1 MLKAM
6 KRKIYTDALT
16 VLAKGTDAG
25 LYRLI
30 PERVEVVNSEEDVQ
44 AVLAACRDSGKS
56 LTFKAGGTSLS
67 GQTITE
73 HVLVEIGPDFKQVK
87 ISEEGRFA
95 TFSCGIVG
103 DHANRLLKPY
113 GRKLGPSPASIKSA
127 RISGIV
133 ANNASGS
140 SYGITYNSYHTVR
153 SMRLILVDGTLL
165 DTASEESRRRF
176 VETHPQFVKGL
187 LDLRD
192 RVKQHPEMEKRIRH
206 KYELKNTCGYGVN
219 AFVDYDD
226 PVDILMHLMVGSEG
240 TLGFISEVTFE
251 TVPDLK
257 LKASALLYF
266 PSMVEACKSI
276 LPLRKCRVSAA
287 ELMDRNALRAVEN
300 EPGMPEILK
309 SLPDEAVAL
318 LIDTSAD
325 DEGTLQAQFKE
336 IEQKLASVQTLYPVS
351 FTTDSSLY
359 ATYWRVRS
367 GLFTSAA
374 ARRPRGTVSII
385 EDIAFRGEILGEAL
399 TEVRKVLAKYHYSD
413 AVMWG
418 HLLDGN
424 VHFTIFPNI
433 NRPEGVEEY
442 AAFMRELVY
451 TVLRYDGSLKA
462 EHGTGRNMA
471 PFVKQEWGEDIYQ
484 LMKDVKALFDPQGL
498 LNPGVLINT
507 DPQVFIKNLKKMP
520 LANELIDRCI
530 ECGFCEGQ
538 CPARNLTLTPRQWI
552 VVYRAL
558 SLMAEKGETDTP
570 RYRELREA
578 FRYVG
583 NETCA
588 TDGLCGLACPVGI
601 NTGLLIK
608 ELRWKENGKLANRIA
623 SWIGKD
629 MDKVTQGL
637 RPLLSLP
644 HGISRV
650 IGYGTMEGITRAMF
664 QASGH
669 RFPLWTR
676 YTPAGARKLTYQ
688 TETPLEGQTEMVYF
702 PSCITRTMGASAEYE
717 EKVGGTEK
725 TIALLHK
732 AGFSIRYPQNI
743 HHLCCGMAFSSKGF
757 RKQAKQ
763 KEEELNEAL
772 LQISENGALPILC
785 DMSPCLLHMR
795 ETLDKR
801 LRLYEPVEFIYD
813 FMLDRLKFEQLPITV
828 AVHSTCSTT
837 KMGVTPKLLALAH
850 LCAEKVVVPM
860 DVTCCGWAGDR
871 GFFFPE
877 LNASALRSLPA
888 SLEGASEGYS
898 NSRTCEIGL
907 TMNSGISYK
916 SIVYLVDKAT
926 DKK

>member
-1 MLKAM
+1 ME
-6 KRKIYTDALT
+6 RKIYTDALT
-16 VLAKGTDAG
+16 TLAKGTDAG

-30 PERVEVVNSEEDVQ
+30 PERVEIVNSEQDVQ
-44 AVLAACRDSGKS
+44 DVLATCRDAGKP

-73 HVLVEIGPDFKQVK
+73 HVLVEIGPDFKKVK
-87 ISEEGRFA
+87 IADNGRLA

-140 SYGITYNSYHTVR
+140 SYGIVYNSYHTVR
-153 SMRLILVDGTLL
+153 SMRLILADGTLL
-165 DTASEESRRRF
+165 DTASAESRKQF
-176 VETHPQFVKGL
+176 VETHPQLVKGL
-187 LDLRD
+187 LDLRE
-192 RVKQHPEMEKRIRH
+192 RVKSHPEMEKRIRH

-219 AFVDYDD
+219 ALVDYDD

-266 PSMVEACKSI
+266 PSMFEACQSI
-276 LPLRKCRVSAA
+276 LPLRECRVSAA

-300 EPGMPEILK
+300 EPGMPEILRT
-309 SLPDEAVAL
+309 LPDEAVAL

-325 DEGTLQAQFKE
+325 DEDTLQEQFKE
-336 IEQKLASVQTLYPVS
+336 IEQKLAAVRTLYPVA
-351 FTTDSSLY
+351 FTTDPEQY
-359 ATYWRVRS
+359 AAYWRVRS

-385 EDIAFRGEILGEAL
+385 EDIAFRGDVLGEAL
-399 TEVRKVLAKYHYSD
+399 ADVRKVLIKYHYSD

-424 VHFTIFPNI
+424 VHFTIFPDI
-433 NRPEGVEEY
+433 NRSEGVDEY
-442 AAFMRELVY
+442 AAFMRELVD
-451 TVLRYDGSLKA
+451 TVLKHDGSLKA

-471 PFVKQEWGEDIYQ
+471 PFVQQEWGSDIYQ
-484 LMKDVKALFDPQGL
+484 LMKDIKALLDPQGL
-498 LNPGVLINT
+498 LNPGVLLNS
-507 DPQVFIKNLKKMP
+507 DPQVFVQHLKKMP

-530 ECGFCEGQ
+530 ECGFCEVQ
-538 CPARNLTLTPRQWI
+538 CPARNLTLTPRQRI

-558 SLMAEKGETDTP
+558 SLMAENGETHTA

-578 FRYVG
+578 FRYAG

-588 TDGLCGLACPVGI
+588 TDGLCGQACPVGI

-608 ELRWKENGKLANRIA
+608 ELRWKENGKMADRMA

-629 MDKVTQGL
+629 MEKVTSGL

-650 IGYGTMEGITRAMF
+650 IGYGTMEGITRAIF

-717 EKVGGTEK
+717 EKVGGDGKDNRITSQGRFFDSVSPE
-725 TIALLHK
+725 
-732 AGFSIRYPQNI
+732 Y
-743 HHLCCGMAFSSKGF
+743 SS
-757 RKQAKQ
+757 
-763 KEEELNEAL
+763 
-772 LQISENGALPILC
+772 
-785 DMSPCLLHMR
+785 
-795 ETLDKR
+795 
-801 LRLYEPVEFIYD
+801 
-813 FMLDRLKFEQLPITV
+813 FMLRD
-828 AVHSTCSTT
+828 
-837 KMGVTPKLLALAH
+837 
-850 LCAEKVVVPM
+850 
-860 DVTCCGWAGDR
+860 
-871 GFFFPE
+871 GFQ
-877 LNASALRSLPA
+877 
-888 SLEGASEGYS
+888 
-898 NSRTCEIGL
+898 
-907 TMNSGISYK
+907 
-916 SIVYLVDKAT
+916 
-926 DKK
+926 